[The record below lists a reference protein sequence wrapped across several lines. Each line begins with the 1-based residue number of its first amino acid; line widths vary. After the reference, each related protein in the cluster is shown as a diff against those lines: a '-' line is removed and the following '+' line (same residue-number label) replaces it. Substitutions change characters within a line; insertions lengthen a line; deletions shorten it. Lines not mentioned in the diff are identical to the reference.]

1 MKKGKQDKRRIGKG
15 ILLIALAGCL
25 SGCGSTTEETSESE
39 VVKEQGTWLNESLR
53 YETTNT
59 LPISDNDS
67 LYELDEDLEVVT
79 MYLTVQ
85 QGSESDGT
93 KHTWKEVNENSA
105 YYYDALGIE
114 RYKVDAILQV
124 GNENGPVFGEFGY
137 GSLIPNATVSIRG
150 QTSTQSKQKNYKIK
164 ILDGK
169 GSYKNQ
175 TTINLNKHVG
185 DGLRFRNK
193 LCYDLMEEL
202 PDMMSAR
209 TQFVHLYV
217 KDLTQGEQAQFE
229 DYGIYTQVEQINK
242 TYLKNHGLDRNGQL
256 YKINFFEFY
265 RYEDIIMPTNDA
277 DYDGVAFEEYIEIKG
292 SSDHTKLIAMLED
305 LNNDS
310 IPIEETFVKW
320 FDEEN
325 VFSWLAFHILVGN
338 KDTQSRNC
346 FLYSPLNV
354 NKWYFIS
361 WDNDGAFLTT
371 ERAVLDWRD
380 GLEWQSGVSNYWGNV
395 LFRKVLKSEEY
406 RNKLDEKICEYK
418 AILTEEKIRD
428 MAAGYDSVVKSYVE
442 SMPDLMYLPVTLE
455 QRQRVIE
462 EFPKEVEQN
471 YQDYL
476 LSLEKPQPF
485 FIGTPIMSGDGIE
498 LTWDL
503 SYSFDEEEITY
514 TVELDDDYSFIEPIY
529 KEDGIYSPG
538 IEIPIAL
545 EPGKYFV
552 RLTARDEEGYEQFA
566 FDVYHAERG
575 NQYGMKCF
583 YVLENGEIVEDTYV
597 EGE

>member
-1 MKKGKQDKRRIGKG
+1 MKRKKQKNKRRGK
-15 ILLIALAGCL
+15 IFLLLALAGCL
-25 SGCGSTTEETSESE
+25 SGCGSTTEETSESD
-39 VVKEQGTWLNESLR
+39 VTKEQGTWLNESLR
-53 YETTNT
+53 YETTKS

-93 KHTWKEVNENSA
+93 NHTWKEINENSA
-105 YYYDALGIE
+105 YYYDELGIE

-124 GNENGPVFGEFGY
+124 GNENGPVLGEFGY

-150 QTSTQSKQKNYKIK
+150 QTSTSLKQKNYKIK
-164 ILDGK
+164 ICDGK

-175 TTINLNKHVG
+175 TTINLNKHMG
-185 DGLRFRNK
+185 EGLRFRNK

-217 KDLTQGEQAQFE
+217 KDLTGGEQAEFE
-229 DYGIYTQVEQINK
+229 DYGLYTQVEQINK
-242 TYLKNHGLDRNGQL
+242 TYLENHGLDRNGQL

-265 RYEDIIMPTNDA
+265 RYEDIIMPANDA
-277 DYDGVAFEEYIEIKG
+277 EYNMAAFEEYIEIKG

-310 IPIEETFVKW
+310 IPIEETFAKW
-320 FDEEN
+320 FDEDN

-354 NKWYFIS
+354 DKWYFIS
-361 WDNDGAFLTT
+361 WDNDGAFMAA
-371 ERAVLDWRD
+371 ERQIQGRSD
-380 GLEWQSGVSNYWGNV
+380 GLAWENGISNYWGNV
-395 LFRKVLKSEEY
+395 LVRKVLKSEEY
-406 RNKLDEKICEYK
+406 RRKLDEKVTEYK
-418 AILTEEKIRD
+418 EILTEEKIRN
-428 MAAGYDSVVKSYVE
+428 MAEGYDAVVKKYIE
-442 SMPDLMYLPVTLE
+442 CMPDILNLPVTFE
-455 QRQRVIE
+455 QRQQVLE
-462 EFPKEVEQN
+462 TFPKEVEQN
-471 YQDYL
+471 YQAYL
-476 LSLEKPQPF
+476 QSLKKPQPF
-485 FIGTPIMSGDGIE
+485 FIGVPVIE
-498 LTWDL
+498 GESVVLTWEI
-503 SYSFDEEEITY
+503 SYSLEEKDITY
-514 TVELDDDYSFIEPIY
+514 TVELDDDYSFAEPLY
-529 KEDGIYSPG
+529 KEQGIYSSG
-538 IEIPIAL
+538 IEIPISL

-552 RLTARDEEGYEQFA
+552 RIKATDEEGYEQYA
-566 FDVYHAERG
+566 FDYYAADYGKE
-575 NQYGMKCF
+575 YGMKCF

>member
-1 MKKGKQDKRRIGKG
+1 MKKVKQDKRRSGKG

-25 SGCGSTTEETSESE
+25 SGCGSTTEKTLESE
-39 VVKEQGTWLNESLR
+39 VAKEQGTWLNESLR
-53 YETTNT
+53 YETINT

-93 KHTWKEVNENSA
+93 NHTWKEVNENSV

-124 GNENGPVFGEFGY
+124 GNENGPVLGEFGY

-150 QTSTQSKQKNYKIK
+150 QISTQREQKNYKIK
-164 ILDGK
+164 IRDGK

-229 DYGIYTQVEQINK
+229 DYGLYTQVEQINK
-242 TYLKNHGLDRNGQL
+242 TYLKNHGLDSNGQL

-310 IPIEETFVKW
+310 IPIEETFAKW

-354 NKWYFIS
+354 DKWYFIS
-361 WDNDGAFLTT
+361 WDNDAAFTIT
-371 ERAVLDWRD
+371 ERALLDLRD

-395 LFRKVLKSEEY
+395 LLRKVLKSEEY
-406 RNKLDEKICEYK
+406 RNKLDEKILEYR

-442 SMPDLMYLPVTLE
+442 NMPDLMYLPVTLE

-476 LSLEKPQPF
+476 RSLEKPQPF
-485 FIGTPIMSGDGIE
+485 FIGTPSINGDGIK

-514 TVELDDDYSFIEPIY
+514 TVEVDDDYNFTEPIY
-529 KEDGIYSPG
+529 KEEGIYSPG

-545 EPGKYFV
+545 VPGKYFI

-566 FDVYHAERG
+566 FDVYHAENG
-575 NQYGMKCF
+575 NQYGVKCF
-583 YVLENGEIVEDTYV
+583 YVLENGEIVEETYV